1 MQKELMEL
9 GMSRRSLLLGAVTT
23 GALQALGSGFARGEA
38 PVPPAAATPRGSLK
52 ISIFSKHLQWL
63 SVPEAAAIA
72 KEIGFDAIDLTVR
85 AEGHV
90 LPERATTDLPIA
102 VDEIRKAGLEVS
114 MITTDITPDTMA
126 SAEAILKTA
135 SKLGI
140 HRYRWGGLKYDS
152 AMPIAAQIEAMR
164 PKMRSLAE
172 LNRRTQVCGMYHTHS
187 GPGMIGACMWD
198 LWLMFRDL
206 DPQWMGI
213 NYDIG
218 HATVEGGYGGWIAT
232 SKLVKDYMRGVAM
245 KDFLWQRN
253 EKSSTHADPYDKSL
267 GVEGA
272 YVPHWCAIDSGMVH
286 FDGFFEIIK
295 ADGFSGPVQLH
306 FEYPGLGGAEN
317 GKKTLTL
324 PREHVLEAM
333 RSDLN
338 AVRAHMVKQGLI

>member
-1 MQKELMEL
+1 MKRKVMES
-9 GMSRRSLLLGAVTT
+9 GMSRRSLLMGAAIT
-23 GALQALGSGFARGEA
+23 GAFQALGSGFPRAEA
-38 PVPPAAATPRGSLK
+38 SPLTAAPDAGGKLNVSV
-52 ISIFSKHLQWL
+52 FSKHLQWL
-63 SVPEAAAIA
+63 SVPEAAALA
-72 KEIGFDAIDLTVR
+72 KQIGFDAIDLTVR

-90 LPERATTDLPIA
+90 LPERAATDLPIA
-102 VDEIRKAGLEVS
+102 VEQIRKAGLEVS

-126 SAEAILKTA
+126 LAEAVLKTA

-140 HRYRWGGLKYDS
+140 HRYRWGGLKYDNTQ
-152 AMPIAAQIEAMR
+152 PIPAQIEAMR
-164 PKMRSLAE
+164 PKMRALAD

-187 GPGMIGACMWD
+187 GPGMVGACIWD

-245 KDFLWQRN
+245 KDFIWQRN
-253 EKSSTHADPYDKSL
+253 AKGSTHTDPYDKSL

-272 YVPHWCAIDSGMVH
+272 FVPHWCSIDSGMVH

-295 ADGFSGPVQLH
+295 ANSFSGPVQLH
-306 FEYPGLGGAEN
+306 FEYPLGGAEN
-317 GKKTLTL
+317 GKKTLSL
-324 PREHVLEAM
+324 PREQVVEAM
-333 RSDLN
+333 SRDLK
-338 AVRAHMVKQGLI
+338 AVRTHMAKQGLV